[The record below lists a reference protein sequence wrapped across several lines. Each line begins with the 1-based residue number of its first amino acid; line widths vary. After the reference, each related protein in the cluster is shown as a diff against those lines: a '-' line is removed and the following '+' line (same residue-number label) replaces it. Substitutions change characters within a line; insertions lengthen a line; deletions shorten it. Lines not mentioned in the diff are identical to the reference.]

1 MKEESVRTGL
11 VVAAGSLAVAA
22 IAAAAHWSGCGG
34 GGGGGGGKTSEKTSS
49 KSSSCCPLHLSA
61 IPYWFTAT
69 ARTFLFFLLGF
80 CVDVL
85 LVELGKVTSGVLV
98 NLNFDT
104 TSLPTTIIVFIPSVP
119 TFSRCASPT

>member
-11 VVAAGSLAVAA
+11 VGAAGSLAVAA
-22 IAAAAHWSGCGG
+22 IAAAAHWSG
-34 GGGGGGGKTSEKTSS
+34 GGGGGGKTASEETSS
-49 KSSSCCPLHLSA
+49 KSSSCCPLRLSA
-61 IPYWFTAT
+61 IPHWFTAT

-98 NLNFDT
+98 NLKFRHHV
-104 TSLPTTIIVFIPSVP
+104 TSH
-119 TFSRCASPT
+119 